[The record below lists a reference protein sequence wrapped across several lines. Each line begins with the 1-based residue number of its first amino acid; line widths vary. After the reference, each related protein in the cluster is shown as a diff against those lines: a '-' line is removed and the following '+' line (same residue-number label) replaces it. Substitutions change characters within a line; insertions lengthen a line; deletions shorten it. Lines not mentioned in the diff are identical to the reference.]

1 MAAVTQEIAINKAN
15 WTKIADGQKFVA
27 IQLSNQGR
35 VKIHVADTAS
45 PPDAASF
52 VGINI
57 ARNFTGVESAF
68 SMGGLPE
75 GTAVWVRS
83 QTDDTETI
91 TVLTY

>member
-1 MAAVTQEIAINKAN
+1 MAAITQEIAITKSG
-15 WTKIADGQKFVA
+15 WTKISDGEKFVA

-45 PPDAASF
+45 PPGNASV

-68 SMGGLPE
+68 SMGGLPD

-83 QTDDTETI
+83 QTDDNEVI